1 MSEMIYILERGS
13 RLFFG
18 LCARSLLHPRKKT
31 FGEEEEKKKDA
42 NKIRKCHTVRFSWWF
57 CYCRKL
63 FSRTGKNWKEKPFRP
78 TYRPIKF
85 SKSISRLS
93 ITQCQRRVEIDVER
107 PTEDDWKKREAT
119 CRHYSLGRD
128 RWRRNCVDVEIGRWQ
143 LFLSAPKSNG
153 NKGMNGESRWYR
165 PRRSKNLNIKYI
177 TTFYDLHWNK
187 SYE

>member
-1 MSEMIYILERGS
+1 MSEKIYILERGS

-31 FGEEEEKKKDA
+31 FGEEEEKNRRKQ
-42 NKIRKCHTVRFSWWF
+42 NKEMSYGTFQLVVVVNYLVGR
-57 CYCRKL
+57 
-63 FSRTGKNWKEKPFRP
+63 GKNWKEKPFRP

-107 PTEDDWKKREAT
+107 TTEDDWKKREAT

-153 NKGMNGESRWYR
+153 NKGMNGESRRYR